1 MGSPVTAAFYVDRNP
16 LRWEKKNV
24 DVKSYHEMGQGF
36 TTHIIN
42 NSGAS
47 HTYTLQGLPKWL
59 TTSKVSDI
67 IGPQETQSI
76 DFELSNDLNVG
87 TYDHVIYLVDEDGMY
102 EPLMLSITVEGDEPG
117 WYVNT
122 EMKHFSM
129 NIIGQVRLGNDIVTD
144 ERDIVAAFN
153 SKGQCLG
160 KSNVSF
166 NPATSQSALYLTV
179 FDSTTVKQPLNFKLW
194 HYKTGKTMVLTPS
207 QDINFQSG
215 QIVGS
220 IDNPVIFSTGS
231 SYEQTL
237 YIYKGWNW
245 VSLNVYSDAFRNG
258 LNLLNRFDWEDGDI
272 VTDDSDNLTLIYK
285 NGQWLSN
292 KGAAIGNASI
302 SPTKSYR
309 IKARFFTSVE
319 IPGNIIKQNS
329 LRTITVEPGWNNIGY
344 TPMLNLPIETAL
356 AQYYDHAKEGDVVK
370 SQDEFAMFTV
380 NMGKG
385 EWHGNL
391 KYMHPGRGYMLKRM
405 GTDTVKFVYPFYE
418 PGTTFFDNTSAASR
432 ASKVMNT
439 DHAHTMSLVAKAFG
453 VELAEGDRLLA
464 FADNELCGTTLLND
478 SIFFISICGD
488 KPAALSFAIERDGEI
503 IAKTGEVMTYENN
516 AVSGTPLQPTAINFV
531 RSDALPTHGWYTLEG
546 IKLESAPKQRGVYIY
561 NGKKHIIR

>member
-1 MGSPVTAAFYVDRNP
+1 MCS
-16 LRWEKKNV
+16 
-24 DVKSYHEMGQGF
+24 
-36 TTHIIN
+36 
-42 NSGAS
+42 
-47 HTYTLQGLPKWL
+47 
-59 TTSKVSDI
+59 SD
-67 IGPQETQSI
+67 
-76 DFELSNDLNVG
+76 L
-87 TYDHVIYLVDEDGMY
+87 
-102 EPLMLSITVEGDEPG
+102 
-117 WYVNT
+117 
-122 EMKHFSM
+122 
-129 NIIGQVRLGNDIVTD
+129 
-144 ERDIVAAFN
+144 
-153 SKGQCLG
+153 
-160 KSNVSF
+160 
-166 NPATSQSALYLTV
+166 
-179 FDSTTVKQPLNFKLW
+179 
-194 HYKTGKTMVLTPS
+194 
-207 QDINFQSG
+207 
-215 QIVGS
+215 
-220 IDNPVIFSTGS
+220 
-231 SYEQTL
+231 
-237 YIYKGWNW
+237 
-245 VSLNVYSDAFRNG
+245 
-258 LNLLNRFDWEDGDI
+258 
-272 VTDDSDNLTLIYK
+272 TDDSDNLTLIYK

-292 KGAAIGNASI
+292 KGTAIGNASI

-405 GTDTVKFVYPFYE
+405 GADTVKFVYPFYE

-464 FADNELCGTTLLND
+464 FVDNELCGTGLQSD

-546 IKLESAPKQRGVYIY
+546 IKLEGAPKQRGVYIY

>member
-1 MGSPVTAAFYVDRNP
+1 M
-16 LRWEKKNV
+16 
-24 DVKSYHEMGQGF
+24 
-36 TTHIIN
+36 
-42 NSGAS
+42 
-47 HTYTLQGLPKWL
+47 
-59 TTSKVSDI
+59 
-67 IGPQETQSI
+67 
-76 DFELSNDLNVG
+76 G
-87 TYDHVIYLVDEDGMY
+87 TYDHVIYLVDEDGMH

-179 FDSTTVKQPLNFKLW
+179 FDSTTVKQPLKFKLW

-258 LNLLNRFDWEDGDI
+258 LNLLNRFDWKDGDI

-292 KGAAIGNASI
+292 KGTAIGNASI

-405 GTDTVKFVYPFYE
+405 GADTVKFVYPFYE

-464 FADNELCGTTLLND
+464 FVDNELCGTGLQSD

-488 KPAALSFAIERDGEI
+488 KSAALSFAIERDGEI

>member
-1 MGSPVTAAFYVDRNP
+1 
-16 LRWEKKNV
+16 
-24 DVKSYHEMGQGF
+24 MGQGF

-76 DFELSNDLNVG
+76 DFDVSNDLNVG
-87 TYDHVIYLVDEDGMY
+87 TYDHVIYLVDEDDMY

-122 EMKHFSM
+122 EIKHFSM

-160 KSNVSF
+160 VSNVSF
-166 NPATSQSALYLTV
+166 NPATSQSGLYLTV

-194 HYKTGKTMVLTPS
+194 HYKTGKIMVLSPS
-207 QDINFQSG
+207 QEINFQSG

-220 IDNPVIFSTGS
+220 IDNPVIFSAGS

-464 FADNELCGTTLLND
+464 FADNELCGTGLQSD